1 MKVYIYSE
9 AMDKIGKSGVGRA
22 KLHQTA
28 AAEKNGI
35 EIVDNINDADVVHI
49 NTVLP
54 NSPRLAKKL
63 RKKGVP
69 VVYHAHST
77 REDFRNSYIGANA
90 VSGLFKRWLI
100 KCYSLGDVIVTPSEY
115 SKSLLEDYGI
125 KKEIYAVSNG
135 IDIGEYVRNEQA
147 GKEFRK
153 KYGFSE
159 DDKIIMSAGL
169 LMKRKG
175 VHDFAEIAR
184 RLPQYKFIWFGT
196 ADLRFVGKEVRN
208 AIKNAPENLI
218 FAGYVAKP
226 ELQAALSGSDLFL
239 FPSYEETEGIVVL
252 EALAMQIPVLLR
264 NIPVYNG
271 WICSPQGGGGTIRIL
286 RRTTTNLFVSPR
298 IYSKSAYRRWSNAD
312 TRSRGHARSKSSERS
327 SPKYMPARWS
337 CTKRNNARRSSYINR
352 LTI

>member
-28 AAEKNGI
+28 AAERNGV
-35 EIVDNINDADVVHI
+35 EVVDNIDDADVVHI

-54 NSPRLAKKL
+54 NSPKLAKKL

-100 KCYSLGDVIVTPSEY
+100 RCYSLGDVIVTPSEY
-115 SKSLLEDYGI
+115 SKSLLESYGI
-125 KKEIYAVSNG
+125 KNEIYAVSNG

-159 DDKIIMSAGL
+159 DDKIVMSAGL

-196 ADLRFVGKEVRN
+196 ADLKFVGKEVRN
-208 AIKNAPENLI
+208 AVKNPPENLT
-218 FAGYVAKP
+218 FAGYVSKP

-252 EALAMQIPVLLR
+252 EALAMKIPVLLR

-271 WICSPQGGGGTIRIL
+271 WICSQGGGIGTIHIL
-286 RRTTTNLFVSPR
+286 RRTTTNLFALPR
-298 IYSKSAYRRWSNAD
+298 IYSKSVYRRWSSEG
-312 TRSRGHARSKSSERS
+312 TRSRSRGRSKLSERS

-337 CTKRNNARRSSYINR
+337 SAKRNNAHRSSYINR

>member
-9 AMDKIGKSGVGRA
+9 AMDKIGESGVGRA

-28 AAEKNGI
+28 AAKKNGI

-115 SKSLLEDYGI
+115 SKSLLEGYGI

-208 AIKNAPENLI
+208 AVKNAPENLI

-239 FPSYEETEGIVVL
+239 FSSYEETEGIVVL

-271 WICSPQGGGGTIRIL
+271 WICSPQGGGEQ
-286 RRTTTNLFVSPR
+286 FVSCGEQRRICSSRRGYTRKARTVAGRTRIRGREVTLARNRRSAARQNICPR
-298 IYSKSAYRRWSNAD
+298 DGA
-312 TRSRGHARSKSSERS
+312 ARKEI
-327 SPKYMPARWS
+327 MPAVLL
-337 CTKRNNARRSSYINR
+337 I
-352 LTI
+352 

>member
-22 KLHQTA
+22 KLHQIA
-28 AAEKNGI
+28 AAEKNGVK
-35 EIVDNINDADVVHI
+35 IVDNIDDADVVHI

-100 KCYSLGDVIVTPSEY
+100 RCYSLGDVIVTPSEY
-115 SKSLLEDYGI
+115 SKSLLEGYGI

-135 IDIGEYVRNEQA
+135 IDINEYRRNEQA
-147 GKEFRK
+147 GSEFRK

-159 DDKIIMSAGL
+159 NDKVVMSAGL
-169 LMKRKG
+169 LIKRKG

-196 ADLRFVGKEVRN
+196 ADLKFVGKEVRN
-208 AIKNAPENLI
+208 AVKNAPENLT
-218 FAGYVAKP
+218 FAGYVEKP

-271 WICSPQGGGGTIRIL
+271 WVCSQGGGIGTIHIW
-286 RRTTTNLFVSPR
+286 RRTTTNLCVSPR
-298 IYSKSAYRRWSNAD
+298 IYSKSAYRRWSNWD
-312 TRSRGHARSKSSERS
+312 MRSRGHGRLKPSEQS
-327 SPKYMPARWS
+327 SPKYTPAQWRS
-337 CTKRNNARRSSYINR
+337 AKRNNAHLSSYTSK

>member
-22 KLHQTA
+22 MYHQIA
-28 AAEKNGI
+28 AAEKNGV
-35 EIVDNINDADVVHI
+35 EIVDNIDDADVVHI

-63 RKKGVP
+63 KKKGVP

-90 VSGLFKRWLI
+90 VSGLFKKWLI
-100 KCYSLGDVIVTPSEY
+100 KCYTLGDVIVTPSEY
-115 SKSLLEDYGI
+115 SKSLLESYGI

-135 IDIGEYVRNEQA
+135 IDINEYRRNEQA
-147 GKEFRK
+147 GSEFRK

-159 DDKIIMSAGL
+159 NDKVVMSAGL
-169 LMKRKG
+169 LIKRKG

-208 AIKNAPENLI
+208 AVKNAPENLI
-218 FAGYVAKP
+218 FAGYVEKP
-226 ELQAALSGSDLFL
+226 ELQSAFSGSDLFL

-252 EALAMQIPVLLR
+252 EALAMRIPVLLR

-271 WICSPQGGGGTIRIL
+271 WICSQKGGIGAIHTWRQ
-286 RRTTTNLFVSPR
+286 TMMNLCVSPR
-298 IYSKSAYRRWSNAD
+298 IYSKNACRHWSIWVS
-312 TRSRGHARSKSSERS
+312 RSHGRGRSKPWVQG
-327 SPKYMPARWS
+327 SPKYTPARWRS
-337 CTKRNNARRSSYINR
+337 AKRNNARHSSYMNR